1 VEPRRVQNSK
11 QGTVACLVNIPTRVV
26 LTFVVLLSRQQATG
40 NRQQATGNRQQAT
53 GNRQQA
59 TGNRQQATVET
70 HRNNASLKM
79 ESEVCRSDVK
89 KAPLED

>member
-59 TGNRQQATVET
+59 TVET

>member
-1 VEPRRVQNSK
+1 
-11 QGTVACLVNIPTRVV
+11 V